1 MIVPFIALTNTVV
14 QSLTVRVLKK
24 QIYLFIIYLSHILIL
39 ETHSSMQISTLMRAV
54 LFALL

>member
-1 MIVPFIALTNTVV
+1 MIVPCIALTNTVV

-24 QIYLFIIYLSHILIL
+24 QIYLFIIYLSHILIS
-39 ETHSSMQISTLMRAV
+39 ETYSSMQSTLMRAV

>member
-39 ETHSSMQISTLMRAV
+39 ETHSSMQGTLMRAV